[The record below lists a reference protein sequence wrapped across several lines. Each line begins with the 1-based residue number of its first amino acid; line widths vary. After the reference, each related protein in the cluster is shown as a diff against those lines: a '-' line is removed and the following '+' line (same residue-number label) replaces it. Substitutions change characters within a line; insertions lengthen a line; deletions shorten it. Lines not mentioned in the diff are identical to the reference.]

1 MYPFCRNWS
10 RALLFVFIIA
20 LLARGAFILMLQD
33 GFYFPD
39 STEYSAAAV
48 NLITKGELGAEY
60 SRPPGYPVFL
70 ATIYA
75 LFGQSIFATR
85 MVESIL
91 GAFLAVVIA
100 LIAKRIGGEIVGGL
114 TGMLW
119 AVYPMGVFI
128 AGLVYPENLLTMLL
142 ALGMLCFLPP
152 SHQDLSN
159 KRVFLAG
166 LLWGLATLTKP
177 VVLGTVEAV
186 SLWLMFWGRGNR
198 LLLVSMLLIG
208 VAVTV
213 VPWTVRDFYVYQ
225 RFVIVEPRAAQHL
238 PVMPAA
244 EGNVKERNI
253 QNILKQPGAFANH
266 FQREFVNFWKVE
278 LHRITMD
285 WPSYREAVHKRDSRI
300 VQNTIF
306 TSHGLINTVSI
317 MTTAPLFLF
326 AIIGTAVML
335 FEHERRR
342 YLALLWMT
350 ILSFAVVYSIFHA
363 KTRYRIPIEPYIVI
377 LSAYGMWKSWAAMK
391 WALGKCEV
399 RSSQRFDVQSGQLRE
414 PSTLKPRPSTLNSRP
429 EL

>member
-1 MYPFCRNWS
+1 MDAIYRNWS
-10 RALLFVFIIA
+10 RALLLIFVVA

-48 NLITKGELGAEY
+48 NLITKGELGAGY
-60 SRPPGYPVFL
+60 NRPPGYPAFL
-70 ATIYA
+70 AVIYA
-75 LFGQSIFATR
+75 LFGKSIFATR
-85 MVESIL
+85 AVESVL
-91 GAFLAVVIA
+91 GAFLAFIVAI
-100 LIAKRIGGEIVGGL
+100 IGKRIGGEIVGAFAGI
-114 TGMLW
+114 LW
-119 AVYPMGVFI
+119 AIYPMGVFI

-159 KRVFLAG
+159 RRVFLAG

-177 VVLGTVEAV
+177 VVLGTVGAV
-186 SLWLMFWGRGNR
+186 SLWLMFWGRGKR
-198 LLLVSMLLIG
+198 LLLVSTLLLG
-208 VAVTV
+208 AAVTV
-213 VPWTVRDFYVYQ
+213 GPWAVRDFYVYD
-225 RFVIVEPRAAQHL
+225 RFVIVDPRAVQHL

-244 EGNVKERNI
+244 EGNLNDRNI
-253 QNILKQPGAFANH
+253 ENLLKQPGAFTDH

-278 LHRITMD
+278 LHRISMD
-285 WPSYREAVHKRDSRI
+285 WPSYRKALHKRDSRI

-342 YLALLWMT
+342 HVALLWTT
-350 ILSFAVVYSIFHA
+350 ILSFAVVYSIFYA
-363 KTRYRIPIEPYIVI
+363 KTRYRVPIEPYIVI
-377 LSAYGMWKSWAAMK
+377 LSAYGMWKSWGAMK
-391 WALGKCEV
+391 WALMKCKV
-399 RSSQRFDVQSGQLRE
+399 RSSKRLDVQSGQLRE
-414 PSTLKPRPSTLNSRP
+414 PSTLKPQPSTLNSRP